1 MRVICLCLLFLIAI
15 VVNVSADLSCKD
27 EDNNDVDWWFM
38 YLQDDDDEKY
48 FYVTSENYNKWQM
61 SNETLMSN
69 RSLLFRGLNL
79 ESIEALVSYNDVL
92 ANGTTFDWGGASR
105 GWLAASRHR
114 GIWIIYSMPLDVNLT
129 QAYGDHY
136 LCLALDEKGVEKA
149 AKLFLL
155 IEPHFNLTYRSY
167 DLVNISPLL
176 NSVIGRNTFMTG
188 DLELDVE
195 LSTLKGRKFRLFGKS
210 PSIYKEL
217 YADIVAPALGVN
229 LFVRTDRNSC
239 SACQNLPNKCNDNKI
254 YNIKE
259 VVGPQGRSI
268 SALTDHSKWAVSQK
282 NSASDWICIGDLDRH
297 QSHLSRGGTAICLE
311 DSVVSERYRELIY
324 SYEECQ

>member
-1 MRVICLCLLFLIAI
+1 MRVFCLCLLFLIAI

-38 YLQDDDDEKY
+38 YLQDDEKY

-79 ESIEALVSYNDVL
+79 EYLAAYATYNDVFT
-92 ANGTTFDWGGASR
+92 NGTTFDWGGASR
-105 GWLAASRHR
+105 GLIAASATVHS
-114 GIWIIYSMPLDVNLT
+114 GIWIIHSMPLNGTLNQT
-129 QAYGDHY
+129 YGEHY
-136 LCLALDEKGVEKA
+136 LCLTLDKKGVEKA
-149 AKLFLL
+149 AELL
-155 IEPHFNLTYRSY
+155 VLSEPHFNLTLQSNN
-167 DLVNISPLL
+167 LVDIFPLL
-176 NSVIGRNTFMTG
+176 HNAIGPNTFPTG

-195 LSTLKGRKFRLFGKS
+195 LSTLKGRKFRFFGKH

-268 SALTDHSKWAVSQK
+268 SALADRSKWAVSQK
-282 NSASDWICIGDLDRH
+282 NSGGDWICIGDLNRH
-297 QSHLSRGGTAICLE
+297 QSHLSRGGGAICLE
-311 DSVVSERYRELIY
+311 DSVVSERYRELI
-324 SYEECQ
+324 STYEECE